1 MWTTVDTHTPFSGY
15 DSKEQYK
22 KHTEGLGLDSSY
34 SEEDLG
40 NRYSTVLRYT
50 DEQLGKAYNYLKQN
64 RNNTIFI
71 MLGDHGAR
79 DMHTYQ
85 NENIVKNATIDP

>member
-22 KHTEGLGLDSSY
+22 KHTEGSGLDSSY
-34 SEEDLG
+34 SKEGLND
-40 NRYSTVLRYT
+40 RYSTVLRYT
-50 DEQLGKAYNYLKQN
+50 DEQVGEVYNYLKKY

-79 DMHTYQ
+79 DTHTYQ
-85 NENIVKNATIDP
+85 DENVVKNVTFDP